1 MKKLGTLLFI
11 CLFAQQ
17 FANAQGSSYSL
28 IDRPYHIMDRLEIKS
43 GIQPEFHSALKYYLR
58 GDVVQYALQL
68 DTASNIQ
75 LTKRDRTDLA
85 YIFRDNN
92 EWLIQSEY
100 PTTIAGANEPAFE
113 RVLVDSLNQTYTIRE
128 IDPSEDA
135 SSAYYYKTK
144 KPIFKTF
151 YKTPANLFEI
161 DKPAFHIR
169 VNPILNLG
177 SGRARNDQA
186 FLLMNQ
192 RGLEIRGGVDDRI
205 FFYTNILESQAR
217 FPDYVNERI
226 DSVLAVPGAAL
237 YKPYRSNIFEFT
249 DGRDYLL
256 AQGYVGFNVSKHVGF
271 QFGHGQNFIGNGY
284 RSMFLSD
291 FSTNYLYLKMN
302 WRVWKLHLQNIIAE
316 MAVQGARDD
325 KGDRVIPKKYV
336 AAHYLS
342 YRPTKNLSFGLYE
355 AVVFTRNN
363 NFELQY
369 LNPVILYRT
378 IEQLVGSPDN
388 VLLGL
393 DFKWNLFKRTQLYGQ
408 LFFDEFL
415 FNELIIDRNGW
426 WANKYSIQGGIKYID
441 AFGVDHLDLQ
451 AEVNIVRPYTYTHRD
466 SSAHYSNYNQ
476 PLAHPLGANFKEYVF
491 RARYQ
496 PIDKL
501 TFKGRFLYAQVGEDG
516 FDTNVGADILLPNAD
531 PRKDN
536 YGNFIGQGI
545 AADIAIL
552 GLELQYELF
561 HNMIIELEY
570 FSRNKVSELRE
581 RNLKTTYV
589 GGGIRIN
596 IAKQYLDF

>member
-1 MKKLGTLLFI
+1 MKKLGLVLLF
-11 CLFAQQ
+11 LLVGKALLL
-17 FANAQGSSYSL
+17 AQGSAYSL
-28 IDRPYHIMDRLEIKS
+28 IDRPYHILDRLEIKS
-43 GIQPEFHSALKYYLR
+43 GIQPDFHSSLKYYLR
-58 GDVVQYALQL
+58 GDLVRYALRL
-68 DTASNIQ
+68 DTASDVQ
-75 LTKRDRTDLA
+75 LSKGDRADLT
-85 YIFRDNN
+85 YLFKDNN

-100 PTTIAGANEPAFE
+100 PTTIAGKNEPAYQ
-113 RVLVDSLNQTYTIRE
+113 RVLVDSLNQTYTLKQV
-128 IDPSEDA
+128 DPSDDA
-135 SSAYYYKTK
+135 SSAYYYQSR
-144 KPIFKTF
+144 KPIFNTF

-161 DKPAFHIR
+161 DVPAFHIR
-169 VNPILNLG
+169 VNPILNLWAG
-177 SGRARNDQA
+177 KARNDNA

-205 FFYTNILESQAR
+205 YFYTNILESQAR
-217 FPDYVNERI
+217 YPDYVNQRI

-237 YKPYRSNIFEFT
+237 YKPYKSNIFSFT
-249 DGRDYLL
+249 DGRDFLL

-302 WRVWKLHLQNIIAE
+302 WRIWKLHLQNIIAE

-325 KGDRVIPKKYV
+325 KGDQIIPKKYV

-342 YRPTKNLSFGLYE
+342 YRPTDNLSFGLYE

-388 VLLGL
+388 VLLGF

-408 LFFDEFL
+408 ILFDEFL
-415 FNELIIDRNGW
+415 FNELVINRNGW
-426 WANKYSIQGGIKYID
+426 WANKYAVQGGIKYID
-441 AFGVDHLDLQ
+441 AFGVDHLDVQ
-451 AEVNIVRPYTYTHRD
+451 AELNIVRPYTYTHRD

-496 PIDKL
+496 PLDKL
-501 TFKGRFLYAQVGEDG
+501 IFKGRFILAKVGEDG
-516 FDTNVGADILLPNAD
+516 FDTNVGANILLPNAD
-531 PRKDN
+531 PRKDI
-536 YGNFIGQGI
+536 YGNYTGQGV
-545 AADIAIL
+545 AADISIL
-552 GLELQYELF
+552 GLEAQYELF
-561 HNMIIELEY
+561 HNMILELEY
-570 FSRNKVSELRE
+570 FSRSKVSQLRE
-581 RNLKTTYV
+581 RNLKTTYI